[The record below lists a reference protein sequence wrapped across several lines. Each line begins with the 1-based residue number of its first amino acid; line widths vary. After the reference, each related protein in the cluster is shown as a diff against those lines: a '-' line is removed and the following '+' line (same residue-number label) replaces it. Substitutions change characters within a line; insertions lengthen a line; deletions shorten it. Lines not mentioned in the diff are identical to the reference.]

1 MVGDA
6 RADRPEVPDGAD
18 ASRGARVRWR
28 PPPGARPPAVAGAS
42 SPAPI
47 VGVAAESPGRARIGG
62 FPYGTRFVGKSLAA
76 AMAC

>member
-18 ASRGARVRWR
+18 ASQVGSAGAC

-62 FPYGTRFVGKSLAA
+62 FPNGTRFVGKTLAS